1 MKKFKKIFAVL
12 LTLAMVLGMS
22 MTSFAANIIEDN
34 NGATIKVKN
43 LAKEATQV
51 TVYQIV
57 TWDAEE
63 NKLDVPEWAAA
74 YLELDE
80 KSHAYSI
87 KGETADEKKT
97 NWNLL
102 KTAAETNDAPTW
114 STETSTGECTTPQF
128 AMGWY
133 LIQAAG
139 ETTSYNVMAVCN
151 YDYSI
156 NNLITPKDVDDL
168 VAKPD
173 TYRTVK
179 SFKDET
185 KDAIVGRGDTIVYN
199 VDTFIPLEV
208 VEKEERSFV
217 VWDEAKGLDITGVK
231 VSVNST
237 EITAERD
244 FTVAYSNRGEDSL
257 VKNNRVDIT
266 FTNTYLQG
274 VSAGDAVRVEVT
286 AVATGNPDAG
296 YSNKAGST
304 GTSDSSDVDSETGT
318 LTIKKFDENNN
329 PLSGATFSVYKRG
342 NDDKSQPEGTQATKV
357 GSAIQ
362 FVKESAGVYHKATAA
377 EIADNTT
384 VKATELSG
392 NGAVIVV
399 KGLDEGAYYVEEIN
413 APNGY
418 SVNIVPDNQQP
429 TTIGKD
435 NLNVESD
442 VTDTKLNSLP
452 STGGIGTTIFTIGGC
467 AIMIIAAALFF
478 ASRRKSSK

>member
-22 MTSFAANIIEDN
+22 MTTFAGNITEDN
-34 NGATIKVKN
+34 SGATIKVKN

-63 NKLDVPEWAAA
+63 NKLDVPVWAAA

-87 KGETADEKKT
+87 KGDDAEAKKE

-102 KTAAETNDAPTW
+102 KTAAVNNDADTW
-114 STETSTGECTTPQF
+114 STTVSNGECTTPKF

-151 YDYSI
+151 YDYSN
-156 NNLITPKDVDDL
+156 NNLIAPKDVDDL

-179 SFKDET
+179 SFKNGT

-208 VEKEERSFV
+208 VGKEERSFV
-217 VWDEAKGLDITGVK
+217 VWDEAKGLDITEVK
-231 VSVNST
+231 VYVNSI
-237 EITAERD
+237 EIKESGNFDVVFSKSSAD
-244 FTVAYSNRGEDSL
+244 PL
-257 VKNNRVDIT
+257 VTNNKVVVT
-266 FTNTYLQG
+266 FTDQYLQS

-304 GTSDSSDVDSETGT
+304 GTSDSSDVDSKTGT
-318 LTIKKFDENNN
+318 LTITKLDENNN
-329 PLSGATFSVYKRG
+329 KLSGATFSVYKRG
-342 NDDKSQPEGTQATKV
+342 NDDKSQPEGTQATKD

-362 FVKESAGVYHKATAA
+362 FVEESAGVYHKVTAA

-413 APNGY
+413 APDGY

-429 TTIGKD
+429 ATIGKD

>member
-12 LTLAMVLGMS
+12 LTLAMVLGMG
-22 MTSFAANIIEDN
+22 MTSFAGNITEDN
-34 NGATIKVKN
+34 SGATIKVKN

-63 NKLDVPEWAAA
+63 NKLDVPVWAAA

-87 KGETADEKKT
+87 KGDDAEAKKE

-102 KTAAETNDAPTW
+102 KTAAVNNDADTW
-114 STETSTGECTTPQF
+114 STTVSNGECTTPKF

-151 YDYSI
+151 YDYSN
-156 NNLITPKDVDDL
+156 NNLIAPKDVDDL

-179 SFKDET
+179 SFKNGT

-208 VEKEERSFV
+208 VGEEERSFV

-231 VSVNST
+231 VYVNSIQIS
-237 EITAERD
+237 ESGN
-244 FTVAYSNRGEDSL
+244 FSVAFSRTSTDPL
-257 VKNNRVDIT
+257 VKNNKVEVT
-266 FTNTYLQG
+266 FTDQYLQN

-286 AVATGNPDAG
+286 AVATGNPGAG

-304 GTSDSSDVDSETGT
+304 GTSNSSDVDSETGT
-318 LTIKKFDENNN
+318 LTITKLDENNN
-329 PLSGATFSVYKRG
+329 KLSGATFSVYKRG
-342 NDDKSQPEGTQATKV
+342 NDDESQPEGTQATKD
-357 GSAIQ
+357 GNAIQ
-362 FVKESAGVYHKATAA
+362 FVEERVGVYHKATDA
-377 EIADNTT
+377 EITDNTI

-413 APNGY
+413 APDGY

-429 TTIGKD
+429 GTINKD
-435 NLNVESD
+435 TLSVTSD